1 MKENNSD
8 EDLEASLAVLVYF
21 RTKICAIAP
30 MGGRKFLHAIS
41 PRNFVFR
48 ASCDSSKC
56 SQLQTVCRT
65 SQGFHLDPVM
75 EEEGNPWMENPIVQ
89 ADLMPESL
97 N

>member
-21 RTKICAIAP
+21 RTEICAIAL
-30 MGGRKFLHAIS
+30 MGGSEFHHAIN

-48 ASCDSSKC
+48 ASCDSNKP

-65 SQGFHLDPVM
+65 SRGFHSDDEM
-75 EEEGNPWMENPIVQ
+75 EEEVHPLMGNPIVQ
-89 ADLMPESL
+89 AD
-97 N
+97 